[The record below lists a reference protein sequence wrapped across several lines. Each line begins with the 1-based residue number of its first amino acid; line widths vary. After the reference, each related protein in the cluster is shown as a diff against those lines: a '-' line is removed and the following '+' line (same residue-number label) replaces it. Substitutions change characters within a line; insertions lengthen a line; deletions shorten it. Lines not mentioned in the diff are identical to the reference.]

1 MTFDQAFDRL
11 IGHEGGYANYP
22 SDPGGETMWGVT
34 KNVAR
39 ANGYD
44 GSMRNL
50 PRETAKAIYRKQ
62 YWEAIKADQLP
73 EALRFEVFD
82 AAVNS
87 GVGQAVK
94 WLQRLAGTAADGVI
108 GPQTLAAAAKLNS
121 ERAAAAYSGVRL
133 EFMTNLPT
141 WGMFG
146 RGWAKRIA
154 SNLQNLKD

>member
-1 MTFDQAFDRL
+1 VNFEQAFDRL

-44 GSMRNL
+44 GSMRDL

-62 YWEAIKADQLP
+62 YWDAIKADQLP
-73 EALRFEVFD
+73 EALRFHVFD

-87 GVGQAVK
+87 GVKQAVK
-94 WLQRLAGTAADGVI
+94 WLQRVVGVVDDGAL
-108 GPQTLAAAAKLNS
+108 GPMTLAAAANLNGD
-121 ERAAAAYSGVRL
+121 RAAAMYSGVRL
-133 EFMTNLPT
+133 EFMTGLPT

-146 RGWAKRIA
+146 RGWSKRIA
-154 SNLQNLKD
+154 SNLQGA

>member
-1 MTFDQAFDRL
+1 MNFEQAFDKM

-22 SDPGGETMWGVT
+22 SDPGGETMFGVT

-44 GSMRNL
+44 GSMRDL

-62 YWEAIKADQLP
+62 YWDAIKADQLP
-73 EALRFEVFD
+73 EALRFHVFD

-94 WLQRLAGTAADGVI
+94 WLQRVAGTTADGVL
-108 GPQTLAAAAKLNS
+108 GPMTLAAVALLNGD
-121 ERAAAAYSGVRL
+121 RAAAMYSGVRL
-133 EFMTNLPT
+133 EFMTGLPT

-146 RGWAKRIA
+146 RGWSKRIA
-154 SNLQNLKD
+154 SNLQN